1 MSSKI
6 LIKRS
11 SVQGKAPTTTNL
23 SAGEM
28 ALNLRD
34 AKMFAASASEVF
46 EIGSNVSSSS
56 IGTLTVGNSSP
67 YTFPTTDG
75 SADQVLTTDGS
86 GTLRFADQASGGGGS
101 SQNTFSSIAVS
112 GQDNVSANNTT
123 DTLTLA
129 AGDGITLAT
138 NSTAQSVTISSSVV
152 NQGLNFGTFT
162 SPAAFTLDMGAF

>member
-67 YTFPTTDG
+67 YSFPTTDG
-75 SADQVLTTDGS
+75 SADQILTTDGS
-86 GTLRFADQASGGGGS
+86 GTLRFADQASGG
-101 SQNTFSSIAVS
+101 NTFSSIAVS
-112 GQDNVSANNTT
+112 GQNNVSANNST

-129 AGDGITLAT
+129 AGDGISLAT
-138 NSTAQSVTISSSVV
+138 NSTAQSVTISRSAI
-152 NQGLNFGTFT
+152 NQNFDFGTFA
-162 SPAAFTLDMGAF
+162 SPSAAALDMGAF